1 MVVQAEAS
9 EVLVTDVCAISVDVD
24 VLGALC
30 TLGGA
35 LGVAEEGLVVNVDV
49 LGALGTLEGALGAL
63 EVILGW
69 LEVGAEEVGLLGVG
83 GRAVGWVEVG
93 AVEVGFLGVGGR
105 AVGVCT

>member
-49 LGALGTLEGALGAL
+49 LGALGTLEGTLGAL
-63 EVILGW
+63 EDILGRVE
-69 LEVGAEEVGLLGVG
+69 LGAEKEVGLLGVG
-83 GRAVGWVEVG
+83 R
-93 AVEVGFLGVGGR
+93 R
-105 AVGVCT
+105 TVGV